1 MPKKDFVTRVS
12 IAQLDE
18 FAIPDNSDLVVF
30 IRAKRMAVFFH
41 KKTKGVYTMKHTY
54 NKRGRK
60 IQILK
65 SDYALTMDFD
75 GTVTPGDPLQVFER
89 VEQISH

>member
-1 MPKKDFVTRVS
+1 
-12 IAQLDE
+12 
-18 FAIPDNSDLVVF
+18 
-30 IRAKRMAVFFH
+30 
-41 KKTKGVYTMKHTY
+41 MKHTY